1 MGGQRWL
8 LSHSLRYSGGGR
20 SLGASKDPLKEMVCE
35 LGFEVR
41 IGVYQKDNN
50 CEEEKGEM
58 KRESSLGEGAAQ
70 VKLCGLRKH
79 GMLENIPRS
88 GLAEPPTCHSEALR
102 LHGFQGVDSARYVKD
117 ASKLR
122 AEVRH
127 GCGSR
132 MRRLG
137 GGRGSAQTSNAAQ
150 T

>member
-58 KRESSLGEGAAQ
+58 KRESCLGEGAAQ

-79 GMLENIPRS
+79 GCLKIFPGRVLQSPPR
-88 GLAEPPTCHSEALR
+88 ATRKP
-102 LHGFQGVDSARYVKD
+102 
-117 ASKLR
+117 
-122 AEVRH
+122 
-127 GCGSR
+127 
-132 MRRLG
+132 
-137 GGRGSAQTSNAAQ
+137 
-150 T
+150 